1 MFRDTA
7 SMNKHLQR
15 HGPRKISI
23 GKYFYL
29 LHFCLYIYKVYM
41 FVINVKNHLLKVQNY
56 VVINLYTLVKKHF
69 NVHLKDVEK
78 VFHLILIY
86 GHMFEFIQVT
96 NHTFVHLM
104 VVVVDLPNQQ
114 ISNNIFLHMQKF
126 VDINHLLFQPLLLLL
141 QKFKLSI
148 KYIQWNTYLCSFFFF
163 LFLFL
168 FLFLYMNYIN
178 LSLVSLYVNVC
189 MYLCCFGIE
198 MLTWSTSQS
207 IKLMTI
213 YIIFF

>member
-1 MFRDTA
+1 MFRDTG
-7 SMNKHLQR
+7 SMNKHLQK

-29 LHFCLYIYKVYM
+29 LRFCLYIYKVYM

-86 GHMFEFIQVT
+86 GHMFEFIQMT

-114 ISNNIFLHMQKF
+114 ISNNILHMQKF
-126 VDINHLLFQPLLLLL
+126 VHINHLLFQPLLLLL
-141 QKFKLSI
+141 QKKQNKSDDQDQSTEMSINMSFELVYVSSNIKQIDFKS
-148 KYIQWNTYLCSFFFF
+148 QNSAMNTVQISF
-163 LFLFL
+163 L
-168 FLFLYMNYIN
+168 I
-178 LSLVSLYVNVC
+178 V
-189 MYLCCFGIE
+189 
-198 MLTWSTSQS
+198 
-207 IKLMTI
+207 K
-213 YIIFF
+213 